1 MISRGDRF
9 GGHVTA
15 AVCIR
20 EYEME
25 SIVKMGVKTNPRR
38 AGEGSLRT
46 PSEEAPV
53 SREGLSAPAAAR
65 EPEAG
70 RKEGG
75 KGAVSASAAG
85 EGKLPPEKTEKT
97 APSEIPA
104 EIKRPKSSGRGLSR
118 EERADLKKKNRH
130 YSLIA
135 AYAVA
140 TIVVSYILV
149 QAAGNIGPLL
159 KVLGRV
165 ATTVG
170 MLLSPLFWGFVLAYI
185 LLPASGFFEKKLRRL
200 TFFRRKRRD
209 PHGAAVAIT
218 CVLAALVV
226 VWSFF
231 P

>member
-1 MISRGDRF
+1 
-9 GGHVTA
+9 
-15 AVCIR
+15 
-20 EYEME
+20 ME

-75 KGAVSASAAG
+75 KGTVSASAAG
-85 EGKLPPEKTEKT
+85 ERKLPPEKT
-97 APSEIPA
+97 APAERPA
-104 EIKRPKSSGRGLSR
+104 EIRKPKSSGRGLTS

-140 TIVVSYILV
+140 TVVISYILV
-149 QAAGNIGPLL
+149 QAAGNIGP
-159 KVLGRV
+159 
-165 ATTVG
+165 
-170 MLLSPLFWGFVLAYI
+170 F
-185 LLPASGFFEKKLRRL
+185 
-200 TFFRRKRRD
+200 
-209 PHGAAVAIT
+209 
-218 CVLAALVV
+218 
-226 VWSFF
+226 
-231 P
+231 

>member
-15 AVCIR
+15 AVCNR

-75 KGAVSASAAG
+75 KGTVSASAAG
-85 EGKLPPEKTEKT
+85 ERKL
-97 APSEIPA
+97 S
-104 EIKRPKSSGRGLSR
+104 
-118 EERADLKKKNRH
+118 
-130 YSLIA
+130 
-135 AYAVA
+135 
-140 TIVVSYILV
+140 
-149 QAAGNIGPLL
+149 
-159 KVLGRV
+159 
-165 ATTVG
+165 
-170 MLLSPLFWGFVLAYI
+170 
-185 LLPASGFFEKKLRRL
+185 
-200 TFFRRKRRD
+200 
-209 PHGAAVAIT
+209 
-218 CVLAALVV
+218 
-226 VWSFF
+226 
-231 P
+231 